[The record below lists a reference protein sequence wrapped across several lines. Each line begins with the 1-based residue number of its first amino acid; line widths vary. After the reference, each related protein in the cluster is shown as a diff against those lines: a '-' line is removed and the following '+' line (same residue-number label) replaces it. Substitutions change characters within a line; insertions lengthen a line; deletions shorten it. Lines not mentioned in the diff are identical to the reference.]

1 MQYRSFHI
9 LLSTLRSFGAARRGA
24 VAVLFAVMIIPLI
37 LATGT
42 AVDFARLEILK
53 TSLQSV
59 VDGAA
64 LAGASALNLSNGSSS
79 AITVATDYYTKGV
92 ASLATTATVGAP
104 TVTVPSSIEVTVS
117 TTATLQYSFMGLI
130 GSGLSVPITA
140 SAEGPPYVIQVT
152 KTGGFTSSAYDSD
165 SVYFYIVTGGALPAT
180 TASMNLL
187 FTNDSSVDSN
197 YQTDNGTAKAIR
209 VSANDQIGF
218 ALVNKTGAITYY
230 SPNGYGAAGNSVHYF
245 YSSSSPPS
253 SVAYP
258 TQGNFYTGVTTTKK
272 NKNGSTTTTCS
283 QTRIGTTVTNYVS
296 SETDSCNAHPCTTLN
311 GSTVQEN
318 NLLVNG
324 ACSTPSTAVRTCLQ
338 LQANPVAYSWNDMG
352 GGSDDYD
359 YNDAAYTVSCVVA
372 TASSATAPPS
382 VVALVN

>member
-1 MQYRSFHI
+1 MTKPPAFDI
-9 LLSTLRSFGAARRGA
+9 LLSGLRAFRNARRGA
-24 VAVLFAVMIIPLI
+24 VAVLFAVMMIPLL
-37 LATGT
+37 LATGA
-42 AVDFARLEILK
+42 AVDFARVEITR

-64 LAGASALNLSNGSSS
+64 LAGASALNLANGSTNAS
-79 AITVATDYYTKGV
+79 AVATDYFTKGV
-92 ASLATTATVGAP
+92 ASLATTATVSGP
-104 TVTVPSSIEVTVS
+104 TVSIPSSIEVTVS
-117 TTATLQYSFMGLI
+117 ATATLQYSFMSLI
-130 GSGLSVPITA
+130 GRSLTIPITA

-165 SVYFYIVTGGALPAT
+165 SVYFYIVTSAGVPST

-187 FTNDSSVDSN
+187 FTNDPSVDPN

-209 VSANDQIGF
+209 VNANDQIGF
-218 ALVNKTGAITYY
+218 ALVNKTGGITYY
-230 SPNGYGAAGNSVHYF
+230 SPNGYGAAGNSVHSF
-245 YSSSSPPS
+245 YSSVSPPS
-253 SVAYP
+253 SIAYS

-272 NKNGSTTTTCS
+272 NSNGGTTTTCT
-283 QTRIGTTVTNYVS
+283 QTRIKTTVTNYVS
-296 SETDSCNAHPCTTLN
+296 SETDSCNAHPCTTLS
-311 GSTVQEN
+311 GSTVMEN

-324 ACSTPSTAVRTCLQ
+324 ACSTTSTAVRTCLQ

-359 YNDAAYTVSCVVA
+359 YNDAAYTVSCAVSS
-372 TASSATAPPS
+372 ASSTAPPS